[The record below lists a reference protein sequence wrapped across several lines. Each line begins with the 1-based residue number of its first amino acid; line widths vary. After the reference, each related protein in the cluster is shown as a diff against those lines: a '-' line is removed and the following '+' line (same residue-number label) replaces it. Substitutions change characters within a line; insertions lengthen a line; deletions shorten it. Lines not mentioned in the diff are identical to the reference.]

1 VKTGLGLPLEDV
13 KKVIEMIG
21 IWKSFSDVYLY
32 IAGVAM
38 LVAFGIPL
46 MVVPL
51 RWARVF
57 RWEIPKPENLV
68 VFLGRSLGIFISVIA
83 VFAFMVVG
91 SPAAKPFYFD
101 LMLGLFVTMI
111 ALHVYGA
118 IRKTQPITE
127 TVEIALWVVLLLI
140 TLCFYPV

>member
-1 VKTGLGLPLEDV
+1 
-13 KKVIEMIG
+13 MIG
-21 IWKSFSDVYLY
+21 IWQSYSNVYLY

-38 LVAFGIPL
+38 LVTFGIPL

-57 RWEIPKPENLV
+57 RWEVPTPENLV
-68 VFLGRSLGIFISVIA
+68 VFLGRSVGIVISLLAI
-83 VFAFMVVG
+83 FAFKAAG
-91 SPAAKPFYFD
+91 TPAAKPFFFD
-101 LMLGLFVTMI
+101 LMLWLYLLML
-111 ALHVYGA
+111 ALHVEGA

-127 TVEIALWVVLLLI
+127 TLEIILWVVLFVV